1 MEETFKI
8 TRVSRQ
14 IYSNFLDKYTLEQL
28 NKVPPGF
35 TNNIIWNIGHI
46 VVSQQMLVYL
56 GSGNQPMISQ
66 EMINLYMR
74 GTKPER
80 DVTQQ
85 EADEIREL
93 LFSTIA
99 KTEEDYKA
107 GLFTTYTERKT
118 EFGFILSSVEDAI
131 TFNNYHEGVHLGV
144 MMGLRKFV

>member
-35 TNNIIWNIGHI
+35 SNNIIWNIGHI

-56 GSGNQPMISQ
+56 GSGKQPMISQ
-66 EMINLYMR
+66 ELINLYMR

-93 LFSTIA
+93 LFSTIV

-118 EFGFILSSVEDAI
+118 EFGFILSSTEDAI

>member
-35 TNNIIWNIGHI
+35 SNNILWNIGHI

-80 DVTQQ
+80 DATQQ
-85 EADEIREL
+85 EANEIREL

-99 KTEEDYKA
+99 KTEEDYNA

-131 TFNNYHEGVHLGV
+131 TFNNYHEGVHLGI